1 MNSQLDKIILYFALK
16 YEGNYKKIYEAIK
29 NKEQVFSSDLEQIE
43 NKIKSKYITIVNPL
57 YPNSLKQIGTPPIIL
72 FYYGDITLLSNSNIV
87 AVIGKREYSMY
98 GKLMTEKIVSGLKDY
113 DATIV
118 SGMAFGI
125 DSIAHQNSLENKMK
139 TIAVL
144 GGGIDY
150 CYPFSNKELYECIKK
165 DGLIISEFPNE
176 IVPEPQNFL
185 IRNRII
191 AALCEYLLVIEA
203 KYKSGTM
210 NTVAYALEFGK
221 DIFAVPSLATS
232 ESGCN
237 HLIKQ
242 GAKLV
247 ECAKDIYE

>member
-1 MNSQLDKIILYFALK
+1 MNGQIDKIILYFAIK
-16 YEGNYKKIYEAIK
+16 YNGNYKKIYEAIK
-29 NKEQVFSSDLEQIE
+29 NKEQVYSSDLNDIE
-43 NKIKSKYITIVNPL
+43 SKIKSKYITIVNPL

-72 FYYGDITLLSNSNIV
+72 FYYGDITLLSRSNIV

-98 GKLMTEKIVSGLKDY
+98 GKQMTEKIVSELKDF
-113 DATIV
+113 DATVV

-125 DSIAHQNSLENKMK
+125 DSIAHENSINNNMK

-150 CYPFSNKELYECIKK
+150 CYPLSNKELYDKIKK
-165 DGLIISEFPNE
+165 DGLIISEFPND
-176 IVPEPQNFL
+176 IVPEPHNFL

-191 AALCEYLLVIEA
+191 AALGEYLVVIEA
-203 KYKSGTM
+203 KFKSGTM

-221 DIFAVPSLATS
+221 DIFAVPSLATL

-237 HLIKQ
+237 QLIKQ
-242 GAKLV
+242 GAKLI